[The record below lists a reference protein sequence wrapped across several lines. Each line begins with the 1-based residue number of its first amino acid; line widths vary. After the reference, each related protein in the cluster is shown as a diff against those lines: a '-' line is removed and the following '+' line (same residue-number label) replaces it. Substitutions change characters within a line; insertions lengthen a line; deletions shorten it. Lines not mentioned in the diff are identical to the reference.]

1 MISPGETMPSCG
13 AGTRRGCVLFVID
26 FDLHHDESSFATM
39 ARTARKPAAAASYSD
54 ASETES
60 EPEVTPRPRQ
70 KAAKLK
76 RRVSQ
81 YNPQE
86 DESQQF
92 SNPGDSFRMPLKPIN
107 DEVAEKRNLKRRKS
121 RMSMGHV
128 LEAGS
133 LAADD
138 EAAHGAS
145 QDVNGEAETQRT
157 PKKTALARANQL
169 KSITAPAPVAAPI
182 EILSSNFEEWMKM
195 ATDNVSVALVF
206 VKLR

>member
-1 MISPGETMPSCG
+1 MSPGDSIPFCG
-13 AGTRRGCVLFVID
+13 TGARRFCELFVTD
-26 FDLHHDESSFATM
+26 FDLNHDESSSATM
-39 ARTARKPAAAASYSD
+39 ARTVRKPAANASYSD

-60 EPEVTPRPRQ
+60 EAEVTPRPKQ
-70 KAAKLK
+70 NAARLR

-92 SNPGDSFRMPLKPIN
+92 SKPGDSFRIPLKPIN
-107 DEVAEKRNLKRRKS
+107 DELAEKRNLKRRKS
-121 RMSMGHV
+121 RMSMGIG
-128 LEAGS
+128 LEGGS
-133 LAADD
+133 LVVDD

-145 QDVNGEAETQRT
+145 QDINKDTETQRT

-169 KSITAPAPVAAPI
+169 KSVTAPAPVAAPI

-195 ATDNVSVALVF
+195 ATDNV
-206 VKLR
+206 